1 MKNFGLMT
9 EALERAYQ
17 SEFEKLFAVMIDDMI
32 LADLGVDHVEKFRA
46 GLMLLSEAYE
56 AVRQVIA

>member
-17 SEFEKLFAVMIDDMI
+17 SEFEKLFAVMIDGMVTG
-32 LADLGVDHVEKFRA
+32 DLNAVEKFKE
-46 GLMLLSEAYE
+46 GLILLNKAHEI
-56 AVRQVIA
+56 VRQVIA

>member
-17 SEFEKLFAVMIDDMI
+17 SEFEKLFAVMIDG
-32 LADLGVDHVEKFRA
+32 LVLGDLKAIEKFRA